1 MKRTFSF
8 MRILASIVMSA
19 VALVAIADEY
29 IDPQSK
35 VVYTYEPGSGT
46 AMVKAGYEEI
56 IYRGED
62 YELDTAVHS
71 GSPDAVG
78 EVAILDRFTIGTEE
92 YVVTSIGELAFSVNR
107 NITSVSIPETVNE
120 IQYEAFSYCTSL
132 IAVQLPEGLTK
143 IAQAL
148 FYGCNKLTSVVI
160 PSTVNRIELGAFS
173 GCSSLASLNLP
184 AGIVYVGKDAFYGTP
199 WYSTMYDEAPDGPF
213 YIGSLLLG
221 YKGDKP
227 TGELVIKDG
236 TTCIGNGAFHN
247 CQDLTS
253 VTIPRSVVSVDNNA
267 FQNCSRLTAVH
278 IIDLAAWCGIEFKDE
293 GLSRSSN
300 PLFYAH
306 HLYLD
311 EKEVTDLVIPEGVTS
326 IGSYAFDNCSALT
339 NVTIPDGVTSIGTC
353 AFRKCGSLAS
363 VTIPPSVA
371 TVESHAFLWCFELKA
386 VHISDLTAWGRISFH
401 DNVSNPLYYGAH
413 LYPTAQSY
421 FYYYKG
427 DKIPLILNKNKVCVS
442 IPTECNLARERI
454 FSNVQPLDTIR
465 DEEFETRVI
474 SRSDYEKLTL
484 MDFWKED
491 SKSVILTSCYY
502 TENYEEVFSTPYLD
516 VRLKKEQDID
526 LLSSYAERY
535 GLRIVK
541 QNSFMPLWY
550 ILSVTLDSK
559 KSPLECANELFE
571 SGDFAASEP
580 DLASNIFS
588 QMDYHPL
595 VEEGKHWTY
604 DNYLPVRPAEY
615 NHYYSY
621 DLKGDTLIAG
631 KNCLKMYS
639 DNRYND
645 GAVRYEAALY
655 EENKKVFCFFPEK
668 EEAVLLYDFDCEM
681 GDTLNVYEMQMVVT
695 DIQAVMPGDIVI
707 LKYVLQ
713 PVWDEPADY
722 GEVFWI
728 EGVGATMD
736 FFSMVPVPG
745 NYNSL
750 HACELNGE
758 KLYQQAQ
765 QDLTEKGYH
774 RMAIEG
780 KRWNYIRFYL
790 DENGEHREPYSYV
803 VKGDTI
809 IGRTT
814 YKKLWYQDAT
824 KERLECLLYEEGRTV
839 YKITD
844 PGININGQPVLTVF
858 FDFGRNDFGRVFTWE
873 AEMGARNTNWMV
885 YGVDTIEVK
894 NRQFRRYTCLQKY
907 SEEGESL
914 TTIDYHDESVW
925 RDIWVEG
932 VGSASSGIKDQF
944 PPAEPSIRLPGVY
957 TYFVSCEENGEC
969 IFTADDFNIQSGE
982 ESPYRPFIE
991 EGKVW
996 KVGDYSGNPVR
1007 RVEYFYFDGDT
1018 IIDGK
1023 NCKQMMCQRYV
1034 SPEHPD
1040 YSVFSQFPSQ
1050 SYMGAW
1056 YEEDK
1061 KVYKYDPTNKEF
1073 QLMYDFSLDANDTL
1087 WIKNASLP
1095 YIVGPRRTGG
1105 LKGFKGVYRE
1115 VMQSYNENPFYN
1127 TTWLEGVGSIDG
1139 PILNVYYGEEAH
1151 AVFLMSCSV
1160 EDEVIYLNDEVVDG
1174 ATPEIMDAQNRRI
1187 DFTHTIKTKPKAPAM
1202 RGLGDEEES
1211 LYGEYNELQLG
1222 INLDPLVDAYLVR
1235 ITDETGNVVYEKAID
1250 AAGIVGLN
1258 IDISAYEEGLY
1269 TITLEN
1275 DQESFTGE
1283 FEARTTGL
1291 SPLLQEKPAETIYNL
1306 QGQRLNSLR
1315 KGLNIVN
1322 GRKVYVK

>member
-1 MKRTFSF
+1 
-8 MRILASIVMSA
+8 MSA

-46 AMVKAGYEEI
+46 AMVKAGYEEV
-56 IYRGED
+56 IYRGEG
-62 YELDTAVHS
+62 YELEPTIHP

-78 EVAILDRFTIGTEE
+78 DVLILDRFTVGTEE
-92 YVVTSIGELAFSVNR
+92 FVVTSIGELAFEGNE
-107 NITSVSIPETVNE
+107 NITSICIPKTVIDIE
-120 IQYEAFSYCTSL
+120 KMAFSYCTSL
-132 IAVQLPEGLTK
+132 TTVQLPEGLTR
-143 IAQAL
+143 IDDDL
-148 FYGCNKLTSVVI
+148 FFGCKKLVSVVI
-160 PSTVNRIELGAFS
+160 PSTVKRIERRVFS
-173 GCSSLASLNLP
+173 GCSSLASLTLP
-184 AGIVYVGKDAFYGTP
+184 DGLVYAGCYAFNDTP
-199 WYSTMYDEAPDGPF
+199 WYVSKYDEAPDGPF
-213 YIGSLLLG
+213 YIGRLLLG

-227 TGELVIKDG
+227 TGELEIREG
-236 TTCIGNGAFHN
+236 TTCIGYEAFSNCNG
-247 CQDLTS
+247 LTS
-253 VTIPRSVVSVDNNA
+253 VTIPPSVAYVDYWA
-267 FQNCSRLTAVH
+267 FEKCSSLTAVH
-278 IIDLAAWCGIEFKDE
+278 ISDLAAWCGIEFKDE
-293 GLSRSSN
+293 GLSHSSN
-300 PLFYAH
+300 PLLYAH
-306 HLYLD
+306 HLYLNGN
-311 EKEVTDLVIPEGVTS
+311 EVTDLVIPEGVTS
-326 IGSYAFDNCSALT
+326 IGNFAFDNCSALT
-339 NVTIPDGVTSIGTC
+339 NVTIPDGVTSICTC
-353 AFRKCGSLAS
+353 AFRKCSSLTS
-363 VTIPPSVA
+363 ITIPSSVA
-371 TVESHAFLWCFELKA
+371 TVESHAFLWCFNLNA

-427 DKIPLILNKNKVCVS
+427 DKIPLILNKNKVVVS
-442 IPTECNLARERI
+442 ISKECNLACERI

-465 DEEFETRVI
+465 SEEFETRVI
-474 SRSDYEKLTL
+474 SRSDFEKLTL

-502 TENYEEVFSTPYLD
+502 TENYEEVFSTPHLT

-526 LLSSYAERY
+526 LLSSYAEKY

-541 QNSFMPLWY
+541 QDSFMPLWY

-571 SGDFAASEP
+571 SGDFASSEP
-580 DLASNIFS
+580 DLASNYFS

-631 KNCLKMYS
+631 KNCIKMYS

-645 GAVRYEAALY
+645 DAVRYEAALY

-668 EEAVLLYDFDCEM
+668 EEAVLLYDFDCNV
-681 GDTLNVYEMQMVVT
+681 GDTLNVYAWQMVVK
-695 DIQAVMPGDIVI
+695 DIKAVMPGDVLIRI
-707 LKYVLQ
+707 YTLQ
-713 PVWDEPADY
+713 PIWDEPEDY

-736 FFSMVPVPG
+736 FFAMTPSDG

-858 FDFGRNDFGRVFTWE
+858 FNFGRNDFGRVFTWE

-932 VGSASSGIKDQF
+932 VGSASSGIEDQF

-957 TYFVSCEENGEC
+957 TYFVSCEENGES
-969 IFTADDFNIQSGE
+969 IFTADDFNVQSGE

-996 KVGDYSGNPVR
+996 KVGFGLGSPVQM
-1007 RVEYFYFDGDT
+1007 VEYYYFDGDT

-1023 NCKQMMCQRYV
+1023 SCKKMMCQRYV

-1040 YSVFSQFPSQ
+1040 YYLISQTPSQ
-1050 SYMGAW
+1050 SDMGAW
-1056 YEEDK
+1056 YEEDR
-1061 KVYKYDPTNKEF
+1061 KVYMYDPTHEGF
-1073 QLMYDFSLDANDTL
+1073 QLMYDFSADANDTIQIRNNL
-1087 WIKNASLP
+1087 
-1095 YIVGPRRTGG
+1095 YIIGPKQTGG
-1105 LKGFKGVYRE
+1105 MKGFKGVYRD
-1115 VMQSYNENPFYN
+1115 VMMSRIGGVYNI
-1127 TTWLEGVGSIDG
+1127 TWLEGVGNIES
-1139 PILNVYYGEEAH
+1139 PQYNVYYGEEYHGGA
-1151 AVFLMSCSV
+1151 FLMSCTV
-1160 EDEVIYLNDEVVDG
+1160 GDEVIYLNNEYEDG
-1174 ATPEIMDAQNRRI
+1174 ATPGDFDARKRRF
-1187 DFTHTIKTKPKAPAM
+1187 DFTHTIKTKPKSPMKREA
-1202 RGLGDEEES
+1202 EES

-1222 INLDPLVDAYLVR
+1222 INLEPLADAYQVS

-1250 AAGIVGLN
+1250 AAGIVGLH

>member
-413 LYPTAQSY
+413 LYLIPQTD
-421 FYYYKG
+421 YYYYNG
-427 DKIPLILNKNKVCVS
+427 MKIPLTLNENKVCVS
-442 IPTECNLARERI
+442 IPKECDETCERI
-454 FSNVQPLDTIR
+454 RDNVKVLHTIADENFDT
-465 DEEFETRVI
+465 FVI
-474 SRSDYEKLTL
+474 SLSEYEKLTSL
-484 MDFWKED
+484 DFWEKD
-491 SKSVILTSCYY
+491 SKSVILTSCYF
-502 TENYEEVFSTPYLD
+502 TENKEEVYASPYLNI
-516 VRLKKEQDID
+516 RLKKEEDID
-526 LLSSYAERY
+526 LLTSYAEQY
-535 GLRIVK
+535 KLKIVE
-541 QNSFMPLWY
+541 NDRFMPLWY
-550 ILSVTLDSK
+550 ILSLTLDSD
-559 KSPLECANELFE
+559 KSPLECANELYE
-571 SGDFAASEP
+571 SGDFAASVP
-580 DLASNIFS
+580 DLVSVDLPEPA
-588 QMDYHPL
+588 YRPL

-604 DNYLPVRPAEY
+604 DNYLPVRPDEY
-615 NHYYSY
+615 NHDYSY

-645 GAVRYEAALY
+645 GVVRYEAALY
-655 EENKKVFCFFPEK
+655 EENRKVFCFFPEK
-668 EEAVLLYDFDCEM
+668 EEAVLLYDFDCEV
-681 GDTLNVYEMQMVVT
+681 GDTLNVYETQMVVT
-695 DIQAVMPGDIVI
+695 DIQTVMPGDVVI
-707 LKYVLQ
+707 REYTLLSIWNNEEFY
-713 PVWDEPADY
+713 D
-722 GEVFWI
+722 VFWI

-736 FFSMVPVPG
+736 FFAMTPLPG
-745 NYNSL
+745 NYNTL
-750 HACELNGE
+750 HACEVNGE
-758 KLYQQAQ
+758 KLFSAE
-765 QDLTEKGYH
+765 TS
-774 RMAIEG
+774 
-780 KRWNYIRFYL
+780 
-790 DENGEHREPYSYV
+790 P
-803 VKGDTI
+803 
-809 IGRTT
+809 
-814 YKKLWYQDAT
+814 
-824 KERLECLLYEEGRTV
+824 
-839 YKITD
+839 
-844 PGININGQPVLTVF
+844 QP
-858 FDFGRNDFGRVFTWE
+858 
-873 AEMGARNTNWMV
+873 A
-885 YGVDTIEVK
+885 
-894 NRQFRRYTCLQKY
+894 
-907 SEEGESL
+907 
-914 TTIDYHDESVW
+914 
-925 RDIWVEG
+925 
-932 VGSASSGIKDQF
+932 
-944 PPAEPSIRLPGVY
+944 
-957 TYFVSCEENGEC
+957 
-969 IFTADDFNIQSGE
+969 
-982 ESPYRPFIE
+982 YRPFVE

-1023 NCKQMMCQRYV
+1023 SCKQMMCQRFV

-1061 KVYKYDPTNKEF
+1061 KVYMYGTTDKEF

-1127 TTWLEGVGSIDG
+1127 TTWLEGIGSIDG
-1139 PILNVYYGEEAH
+1139 PILNVYYGEEGH

-1160 EDEVIYLNDEVVDG
+1160 EDEVIYLNDEVEDG
-1174 ATPEIMDAQNRRI
+1174 ATPEVMGAQNRRI
-1187 DFTHTIKTKPKAPAM
+1187 DFTHTIKTKPKSPMKREA
-1202 RGLGDEEES
+1202 EES
-1211 LYGEYNELQLG
+1211 LYGEYSELQLN
-1222 INLDPLVDAYLVR
+1222 INLNPLADAYQVS

-1250 AAGIVGLN
+1250 AAGIVGLH

-1283 FEARTTGL
+1283 FEARTTGIA
-1291 SPLLQEKPAETIYNL
+1291 SPESSPEGKDFSSLLQEGTAIYNL
-1306 QGQRLNSLR
+1306 QGQRMSSLR

>member
-227 TGELVIKDG
+227 TGELVIRDG
-236 TTCIGNGAFHN
+236 TTCIGYEAFSNCNG
-247 CQDLTS
+247 LTS
-253 VTIPRSVVSVDNNA
+253 VTIPPSVAYVDYWA
-267 FQNCSRLTAVH
+267 FEKCSSLTAVH
-278 IIDLAAWCGIEFKDE
+278 ISDLAAWCGIEFKDE
-293 GLSRSSN
+293 GLSHSSN
-300 PLFYAH
+300 PLLYAH
-306 HLYLD
+306 HLYLNGN
-311 EKEVTDLVIPEGVTS
+311 EVTDLVIPEGVTS

-363 VTIPPSVA
+363 ITIPSSVA
-371 TVESHAFLWCFELKA
+371 TVGSHAFLWCFNLNA
-386 VHISDLTAWGRISFH
+386 VHISDLTSWGRISFH

-427 DKIPLILNKNKVCVS
+427 DKIPLILNKNKVVVS
-442 IPTECNLARERI
+442 ISKECNLACERI

-465 DEEFETRVI
+465 SEEFETRVI
-474 SRSDYEKLTL
+474 SRSDFEKLTL

-502 TENYEEVFSTPYLD
+502 TENYEEVFSTPHLD

-571 SGDFAASEP
+571 SGDFASSEP
-580 DLASNIFS
+580 DLASNYYY

-668 EEAVLLYDFDCEM
+668 EEAVLLYDFDCEV
-681 GDTLNVYEMQMVVT
+681 GDTLNVYETQMVVT
-695 DIQAVMPGDIVI
+695 DIQTVMPGDVVI
-707 LKYVLQ
+707 RKYTLLSI
-713 PVWDEPADY
+713 WNNEEFYD
-722 GEVFWI
+722 VFWI

-736 FFSMVPVPG
+736 FFAMAPVPG
-745 NYNSL
+745 NYNTL
-750 HACELNGE
+750 YACEVNGE
-758 KLYQQAQ
+758 KLYTT
-765 QDLTEKGYH
+765 D
-774 RMAIEG
+774 I
-780 KRWNYIRFYL
+780 FY
-790 DENGEHREPYSYV
+790 
-803 VKGDTI
+803 
-809 IGRTT
+809 
-814 YKKLWYQDAT
+814 
-824 KERLECLLYEEGRTV
+824 
-839 YKITD
+839 
-844 PGININGQPVLTVF
+844 QP
-858 FDFGRNDFGRVFTWE
+858 
-873 AEMGARNTNWMV
+873 A
-885 YGVDTIEVK
+885 
-894 NRQFRRYTCLQKY
+894 
-907 SEEGESL
+907 
-914 TTIDYHDESVW
+914 
-925 RDIWVEG
+925 
-932 VGSASSGIKDQF
+932 
-944 PPAEPSIRLPGVY
+944 
-957 TYFVSCEENGEC
+957 
-969 IFTADDFNIQSGE
+969 
-982 ESPYRPFIE
+982 YRPFVE

-1160 EDEVIYLNDEVVDG
+1160 EDEVIYLNDEVEDG
-1174 ATPEIMDAQNRRI
+1174 TTPGENDAQKRRF
-1187 DFTHTIKTKPKAPAM
+1187 DFTHTIKTKPKSPMKREAE
-1202 RGLGDEEES
+1202 RS
-1211 LYGEYNELQLG
+1211 LYGEYNQLQLG
-1222 INLDPLVDAYLVR
+1222 INLDPLVDAYLVS
-1235 ITDETGNVVYEKAID
+1235 ITNETGYVVYEKTIN
-1250 AAGIVGLN
+1250 AAGIVGLH

-1291 SPLLQEKPAETIYNL
+1291 SPLLQEKPVETIYNL

>member
-1 MKRTFSF
+1 
-8 MRILASIVMSA
+8 MRMMASMLMSV

-46 AMVKAGYEEI
+46 AAVKAGYEEI
-56 IYRGED
+56 IWRGED
-62 YELDTAVHS
+62 YELDTAIHP
-71 GSPDAVG
+71 GSPDAAG
-78 EVAILDRFTIGTEE
+78 DVAILDRFTIGAEE
-92 YVVTSIGELAFSVNR
+92 YVVTSIGELAFSVNE
-107 NITSVSIPETVNE
+107 NITFVSIPETVTE
-120 IQYEAFSYCTSL
+120 IGAMAFNDCINLTT
-132 IAVQLPEGLTK
+132 VQLPERLTQ

-148 FYGCNKLTSVVI
+148 FMGCNKLTSVVI
-160 PSTVNRIELGAFS
+160 PSSVRRIERSAFA

-184 AGIVYVGKDAFYGTP
+184 AGLAFAGLGAFNDTP
-199 WYSTMYDEAPDGPF
+199 WYASLYDEAPDGPF

-227 TGELVIKDG
+227 TGELVIRDG

-247 CQDLTS
+247 CKDLTS
-253 VTIPRSVVSVDNNA
+253 VTIPQSVVIVDNNA
-267 FQNCSRLTAVH
+267 FQNCSHLTAVH
-278 IIDLAAWCGIEFKDE
+278 IADLAAWCGIEFMDE

-311 EKEVTDLVIPEGVTS
+311 GKEVTDLVIPESVTHV
-326 IGSYAFDNCSALT
+326 GDYAFDNCTDLT
-339 NVTIPDGVTSIGTC
+339 CVTISDGVTSIGTG
-353 AFRKCGSLAS
+353 AFRKCSSLTS
-363 VTIPPSVA
+363 VTIPSSVA
-371 TVESHAFLWCFELKA
+371 TVGSHAFLWCFELKA

-401 DNVSNPLYYGAH
+401 DNVASPLYYGAH
-413 LYPTAQSY
+413 LYLIPQTE

-427 DKIPLILNKNKVCVS
+427 TKILLTLIKNKVCVS
-442 IPTECNLARERI
+442 IPKECDESCERI
-454 FSNVQPLDTIR
+454 RDNVKVLHTIADEIFDT
-465 DEEFETRVI
+465 FVI
-474 SRSDYEKLTL
+474 SLSEYEKLTSL
-484 MDFWKED
+484 DFWKEG
-491 SKSVILTSCYY
+491 SRSVILTSCYF
-502 TENYEEVFSTPYLD
+502 TENKEEVYASPYLNL
-516 VRLKKEQDID
+516 RLKKEEDIG
-526 LLSSYAERY
+526 LLTSYAEQY
-535 GLRIVK
+535 KLKIVE
-541 QNSFMPLWY
+541 NDRFMPLWY
-550 ILSVTLDSK
+550 ILSLTLDSN
-559 KSPLECANELFE
+559 KSPLECANELYE
-571 SGDFAASEP
+571 SGDFAASVP
-580 DLASNIFS
+580 DLVSDDLPEPA
-588 QMDYHPL
+588 YRPL

-604 DNYLPVRPAEY
+604 DNYLPVRPDEY
-615 NHYYSY
+615 NHDYSY

-645 GAVRYEAALY
+645 GIVKYEAALY

-668 EEAVLLYDFDCEM
+668 EEAVLLYDFDCEV
-681 GDTLNVYEMQMVVT
+681 GDTLNVYETQMIVT
-695 DIQAVMPGDIVI
+695 DIQTVMPGDVLIRI
-707 LKYVLQ
+707 YTLQ
-713 PVWDEPADY
+713 PIWDEPEDY

-736 FFSMVPVPG
+736 FFAMTPVPG
-745 NYNSL
+745 NYNTL
-750 HACELNGE
+750 HACEVNGE
-758 KLYQQAQ
+758 KLFSA
-765 QDLTEKGYH
+765 
-774 RMAIEG
+774 
-780 KRWNYIRFYL
+780 
-790 DENGEHREPYSYV
+790 
-803 VKGDTI
+803 DTS
-809 IGRTT
+809 
-814 YKKLWYQDAT
+814 
-824 KERLECLLYEEGRTV
+824 
-839 YKITD
+839 
-844 PGININGQPVLTVF
+844 PQP
-858 FDFGRNDFGRVFTWE
+858 
-873 AEMGARNTNWMV
+873 A
-885 YGVDTIEVK
+885 
-894 NRQFRRYTCLQKY
+894 
-907 SEEGESL
+907 
-914 TTIDYHDESVW
+914 
-925 RDIWVEG
+925 
-932 VGSASSGIKDQF
+932 
-944 PPAEPSIRLPGVY
+944 
-957 TYFVSCEENGEC
+957 
-969 IFTADDFNIQSGE
+969 
-982 ESPYRPFIE
+982 YRPFVE

-1023 NCKQMMCQRYV
+1023 TCKQMMCQRYV

-1258 IDISAYEEGLY
+1258 IDISTYEKGLY
-1269 TITLEN
+1269 TVMVEN
-1275 DQESFTGE
+1275 DQESFTGV
-1283 FEARTTGL
+1283 FEVQTTGIA
-1291 SPLLQEKPAETIYNL
+1291 SPEFSPEGKDFSSLLQEGTAIYNL
-1306 QGQRLNSLR
+1306 QGQRMSSLQ

-1322 GRKVYVK
+1322 RRKVYVK

>member
-1 MKRTFSF
+1 

-19 VALVAIADEY
+19 VALVATADEY
-29 IDPQSK
+29 VDPQSK

-46 AMVKAGYEEI
+46 AMVKAGQEEI
-56 IYRGED
+56 ISRGEG
-62 YELDTAVHS
+62 YELEPTIHP

-78 EVAILDRFTIGTEE
+78 DVLILDRFTVGTEE
-92 YVVTSIGELAFSVNR
+92 FVVTSIGELAFEGNE
-107 NITSVSIPETVNE
+107 NITSVCIPKTVIDIE
-120 IQYEAFSYCTSL
+120 KMAFSYCTSL
-132 IAVQLPEGLTK
+132 TTVQLPEGLTR
-143 IAQAL
+143 IDDDL
-148 FYGCNKLTSVVI
+148 FYGCKKLVSVVI
-160 PSTVNRIELGAFS
+160 PSTVKRIERRVFS
-173 GCSSLASLNLP
+173 GCSSLASLTLP
-184 AGIVYVGKDAFYGTP
+184 DGLVYAGCYAFNDTP
-199 WYSTMYDEAPDGPF
+199 WYVSKYDEAPDGPF
-213 YIGSLLLG
+213 YIGRLLLG

-227 TGELVIKDG
+227 TGELEIREG
-236 TTCIGNGAFHN
+236 TTCIGYGAFHN
-247 CQDLTS
+247 CKDLTS
-253 VTIPRSVVSVDNNA
+253 VTIPQSVVIVDNNA

-278 IIDLAAWCGIEFKDE
+278 IADLAAWCSIEFMDE

-311 EKEVTDLVIPEGVTS
+311 GKEVTDLVIPESVTHV
-326 IGSYAFDNCSALT
+326 GDYAFDNCTELT
-339 NVTIPDGVTSIGTC
+339 SVTISDGVTSIGTC
-353 AFRKCGSLAS
+353 AFRKCSSLTS
-363 VTIPPSVA
+363 ITIPSSVA
-371 TVESHAFLWCFELKA
+371 TVGSHAFLWCFNLNA
-386 VHISDLTAWGRISFH
+386 VHISDLTSWGRISFH

-427 DKIPLILNKNKVCVS
+427 DKIPLILNKNKVVVS
-442 IPTECNLARERI
+442 ISKECNLACERI

-465 DEEFETRVI
+465 SEEFEMRVI
-474 SRSDYEKLTL
+474 SRSDFEKLTL

-502 TENYEEVFSTPYLD
+502 TENYEEVFSTPHLT

-526 LLSSYAERY
+526 LLSSYAEKY

-559 KSPLECANELFE
+559 KSPLECANVLFE
-571 SGDFAASEP
+571 SGDFASSEP
-580 DLASNIFS
+580 DLAFDIYSP
-588 QMDYHPL
+588 MDYHPL

-668 EEAVLLYDFDCEM
+668 EEAVLLYDFDCNV
-681 GDTLNVYEMQMVVT
+681 GDTLNVYAWQMVVK
-695 DIQAVMPGDIVI
+695 DIKAVMPGDIVI

-713 PVWDEPADY
+713 PVWNEPEDY

-736 FFSMVPVPG
+736 FFAMTPVPG
-745 NYNSL
+745 NYNTL
-750 HACELNGE
+750 HACEVNGE
-758 KLYQQAQ
+758 KLFSA
-765 QDLTEKGYH
+765 
-774 RMAIEG
+774 
-780 KRWNYIRFYL
+780 
-790 DENGEHREPYSYV
+790 
-803 VKGDTI
+803 DTS
-809 IGRTT
+809 
-814 YKKLWYQDAT
+814 
-824 KERLECLLYEEGRTV
+824 
-839 YKITD
+839 
-844 PGININGQPVLTVF
+844 PQP
-858 FDFGRNDFGRVFTWE
+858 
-873 AEMGARNTNWMV
+873 A
-885 YGVDTIEVK
+885 
-894 NRQFRRYTCLQKY
+894 
-907 SEEGESL
+907 
-914 TTIDYHDESVW
+914 
-925 RDIWVEG
+925 
-932 VGSASSGIKDQF
+932 
-944 PPAEPSIRLPGVY
+944 
-957 TYFVSCEENGEC
+957 
-969 IFTADDFNIQSGE
+969 
-982 ESPYRPFIE
+982 YRPFVE

-1023 NCKQMMCQRYV
+1023 TCKQMMCQRYV

-1187 DFTHTIKTKPKAPAM
+1187 DFTHTIKTKPKSPMKREA
-1202 RGLGDEEES
+1202 EES

-1222 INLDPLVDAYLVR
+1222 INLEPLADAYQVS

-1250 AAGIVGLN
+1250 AAGIVGLH

-1291 SPLLQEKPAETIYNL
+1291 SPLLQEKPVETIYNL